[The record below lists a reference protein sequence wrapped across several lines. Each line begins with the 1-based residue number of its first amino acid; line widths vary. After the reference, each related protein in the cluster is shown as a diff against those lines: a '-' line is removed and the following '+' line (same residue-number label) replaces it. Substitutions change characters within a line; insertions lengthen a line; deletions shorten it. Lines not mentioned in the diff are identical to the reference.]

1 MNWGNGSAVP
11 TSGKNL
17 VIVGTSFPFDYTS
30 ADSPAQVNPGQVV
43 ELLAGTNNA
52 SASATSNTFFQYVG
66 NTALMSPDLATQNYA
81 NPAIWQVYLGVLHIR
96 IFGANGNLLTDTDD
110 AELPQ
115 TPTELAL
122 ISTLKRELPTLLAP
136 GYVLTA
142 ADTAQVLAEATLI
155 AGQASSQI
163 TSIATAVSLAAA
175 LSGEVSVA
183 VSLGLS
189 LATNEID
196 NDVDAYIAN
205 ASHGVTTKSGG
216 ISLTAIENA
225 TITSVT
231 AAASLAAAGSLGAG
245 VAISGAGAEATN
257 TILGTDNAYVSASN
271 LTQRRRRRPHA
282 LDTSQISAQIISVSA
297 SLGVGVGGGGVGASI
312 GISVARNFIG
322 NSVNTSAAYDY
333 LASANVLTLNPG
345 DTVKID
351 SGARAGDIYE
361 YLGQRPTPSRSTL
374 PPAAAPP
381 PRSSR
386 ARTSIVGPGRAT
398 DGGGTANTVYQYV
411 GPSRHRFRARTWQTA
426 RTTAPTPRCGT
437 RSPHC
442 NRTTRTRRCG
452 GRSTWIATPSR

>member
-1 MNWGNGSAVP
+1 MAVNVQAYHDGDGTGTGAGIHAASVAFTATDGGGAYNLQLVNWGNGSAVP

-81 NPAIWQVYLGVLHIR
+81 NPAMWQVYLGVLHIR
-96 IFGANGNLLTDTDD
+96 IFGANGNLITDTDD

-122 ISTLKRELPTLLAP
+122 ISTLKRKLPTLLAP

-189 LATNEID
+189 LATNEIN
-196 NDVDAYIAN
+196 NDVEAYITN

-216 ISLTAIENA
+216 ISLTATENA
-225 TITSVT
+225 TITSVA
-231 AAASLAAAGSLGAG
+231 AAASLAAAGSLGVG
-245 VAISGAGAEATN
+245 VAISGAAP
-257 TILGTDNAYVSASN
+257 
-271 LTQRRRRRPHA
+271 R
-282 LDTSQISAQIISVSA
+282 
-297 SLGVGVGGGGVGASI
+297 
-312 GISVARNFIG
+312 
-322 NSVNTSAAYDY
+322 
-333 LASANVLTLNPG
+333 
-345 DTVKID
+345 
-351 SGARAGDIYE
+351 
-361 YLGQRPTPSRSTL
+361 RPTPSWAWTTPTSV
-374 PPAAAPP
+374 PA
-381 PRSSR
+381 
-386 ARTSIVGPGRAT
+386 T
-398 DGGGTANTVYQYV
+398 
-411 GPSRHRFRARTWQTA
+411 
-426 RTTAPTPRCGT
+426 
-437 RSPHC
+437 
-442 NRTTRTRRCG
+442 
-452 GRSTWIATPSR
+452 